1 MHRCR
6 SLVVCLLL
14 LGSIC
19 HVSAQAV
26 PPPPAAVDASTRSA
40 VVEALGKQLKAN
52 YVFPQVADKVAVEL
66 SANAA
71 HGAYNGSKTTDVFA
85 NTLTADLGRTG
96 QDRHLRVLYD
106 PSFKASTGDQ
116 KAPTQ
121 EDVEETRKFVLHM
134 GFGIAKV
141 ERLPGN
147 VGYLDLRAFPPAEF
161 VTGAYASAM
170 SLLSG
175 TDALIL
181 DLRLNGGGDPASV
194 ANLLSYFFT
203 EGDSRHLNDLYW
215 RHDNSTQQF
224 WTIPVAGARYTKP
237 VYVLT
242 SAYTFSGGEECAY
255 DFQTQKRATLVG
267 QATGGGANPGDTFSL
282 GHGFVAFI
290 PTGRAINPITKTNW
304 EHVGVKPDVTVPAAD
319 AMKTAYAN
327 ILETL
332 IQKTKDN
339 GQRDAL
345 QRTLARVRKGEDEK
359 PNYEPPTQ

>member
-1 MHRCR
+1 M
-6 SLVVCLLL
+6 
-14 LGSIC
+14 
-19 HVSAQAV
+19 
-26 PPPPAAVDASTRSA
+26 
-40 VVEALGKQLKAN
+40 KAN
-52 YVFPQVADKVAVEL
+52 YVFPAVADKVAVEL
-66 SANAA
+66 SANDA
-71 HGAYNGSKTTDVFA
+71 HGAYNGSKTTDAFA
-85 NTLTADLGRTG
+85 TTLTADLSKAG

-106 PSFKASTGDQ
+106 PSFKASPGDQ

-121 EDVEETRKFVLHM
+121 EDVDETRKFVLHM

-170 SLLSG
+170 NLLSG

-181 DLRLNGGGDPASV
+181 DLRLNGGGDPVSV
-194 ANLLSYFFT
+194 ANFLSYFFT

-215 RHDNSTQQF
+215 RHDNSTQQY
-224 WTIPVAGARYTKP
+224 WTMPVAGARYTKP

-267 QATGGGANPGDTFSL
+267 QTTGGGANPGDEFSL

-304 EHVGVKPDVTVPAAD
+304 EHVGVKPDVAVAAAD
-319 AMKTAYAN
+319 AMKTAYAS

-332 IQKTKDN
+332 IRKTKDN

-345 QRTLARVRKGEDEK
+345 QHTLARVRKGEDEK
-359 PNYEPPTQ
+359 PNYEPPKQ